1 MKTKLYKSKNL
12 SCEEVWKRRMITEKG
27 ISEKCAEQ
35 IAQKVIKLTERMQ
48 YGHVMIAFHKQDG
61 TFCLEQG
68 TLVGYTASH
77 RNRNQSFTGTWNN
90 MRGEDL

>member
-48 YGHVMIAFHKQDG
+48 YGHAMIAFHKQDG
-61 TFCLEQG
+61 TFCLNKE
-68 TLVGYTASH
+68 
-77 RNRNQSFTGTWNN
+77 RW
-90 MRGEDL
+90 